1 VKREETPSQ
10 PEPGTT
16 VHVYD
21 DIVEEDN
28 QLPRWWLGTLF
39 GAIAFATFYWYG
51 DQELQR
57 VAFAAG
63 VYEDQMIAIR
73 LAEASRGGGMSPDAL
88 LALARPTGHGRR
100 GKEVF
105 ASTCA
110 PCHRADGGGNI
121 GPNLTDE
128 FWLHGSAPDKI
139 WKTVHDGVPAKGM
152 AGVGPRPRRGARR
165 KRGRLRAHA
174 PKHERTQRKGSARG
188 AGAVDR
194 PWPESA
200 SPSSKAPARCW
211 RTVRVRGSS
220 RPT

>member
-39 GAIAFATFYWYG
+39 GAIAFAVVYWFG
-51 DQELQR
+51 DQELR
-57 VAFAAG
+57 AWRSPREF
-63 VYEDQMIAIR
+63 YEDQMISIR

-88 LALARPTGHGRR
+88 LALARQPATVAG
-100 GKEVF
+100 GKDVF
-105 ASTCA
+105 TSTCA

-139 WKTVHDGVPAKGM
+139 WKTVHDGVPTKGM
-152 AGVGPRPRRGARR
+152 AAWAPVLGEARVASAVAYVLT
-165 KRGRLRAHA
+165 LRNTNV
-174 PKHERTQRKGSARG
+174 PNG
-188 AGAVDR
+188 
-194 PWPESA
+194 
-200 SPSSKAPARCW
+200 KAPQGERE
-211 RTVRVRGSS
+211 
-220 RPT
+220 P